1 MSPDKHK
8 TGRRRIISP
17 RERARRTQRRKQ
29 QREQSLATIEQLLYS
44 RAQTARAL
52 GSVSIATVQRM
63 EKRGLLNIV
72 RIAGTPKGKGA
83 VFHRAEQVRAL
94 AKGGEAS

>member
-1 MSPDKHK
+1 MSPEKQS
-8 TGRRRIISP
+8 R
-17 RERARRTQRRKQ
+17 RARR
-29 QREQSLATIEQLLYS
+29 EQSITAIEQLLYT

-52 GSVSIATVQRM
+52 GNISIATVQRM
-63 EKRGLLNIV
+63 ENRKLLDKV

-94 AKGGEAS
+94 ARGAGDAS